1 MRPEPGALL
10 RWPPLLGGARGPPQP
25 LVSRCASGCGAA
37 CRACSHEPGDW
48 LLGDGAVEQL

>member
-10 RWPPLLGGARGPPQP
+10 RWPPLLGGARGPPQQ
-25 LVSRCASGCGAA
+25 LVSRCVSGCGASA
-37 CRACSHEPGDW
+37 GHARRPGDW